1 MLINLGDPCKC
12 TLSSCQASVR
22 RLSWPAHPL
31 GCDDVVHERGVI
43 RRYRRGK
50 RLHRIILSLLYN
62 LPLASAFLCQ
72 LFAVSTVTEPCQLP
86 QRKNT
91 PLVASLDTRVLY
103 HSTCPEMSEW
113 CDVGQ
118 FVVSVALVG
127 LEWPTVNTVVTVI
140 MNLHVCTVHQ

>member
-1 MLINLGDPCKC
+1 M
-12 TLSSCQASVR
+12 
-22 RLSWPAHPL
+22 
-31 GCDDVVHERGVI
+31 
-43 RRYRRGK
+43 
-50 RLHRIILSLLYN
+50 HRIVMSLLYN
-62 LPLASAFLCQ
+62 LPAASALLCH

-127 LEWPTVNTVVTVI
+127 LEWSTVTAFVMLI
-140 MNLHVCTVHQ
+140 MNVTKITDTLCKLMAN